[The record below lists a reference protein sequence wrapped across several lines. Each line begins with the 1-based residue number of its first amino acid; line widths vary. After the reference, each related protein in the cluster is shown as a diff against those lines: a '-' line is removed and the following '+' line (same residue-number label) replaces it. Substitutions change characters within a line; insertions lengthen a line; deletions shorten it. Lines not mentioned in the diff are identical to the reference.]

1 MNPIAQG
8 ELVASALRVFEVIGV
23 LAFAASGLIEAARK
37 KFDIFG
43 VVLIAFIAAFGG
55 GTLRDI
61 LLDRRPFFWVENQE
75 LLWLVIAFAVLA
87 PLFFR
92 ARHIEFTSR
101 AMEWPDAVGLGLFAT
116 SGAQLALD
124 AGATPFIAAVMAVGV
139 VYNTARVAWAE
150 RAWELASLRVLGC
163 TRGEVGAWLLGEWG
177 LLIGLALP
185 LGLALGDGLVRGLAH
200 QLQSDQFQFP
210 VVMPTVTVPF
220 PRNHG
225 TAGLEEFD
233 GTGTIFPAQE
243 PERLSG

>member
-8 ELVASALRVFEVIGV
+8 ELVASALLVFEVIGV

-124 AGATPFIAAVMAVGV
+124 AGASPFIAALMAVVTTVFGGILRDV
-139 VYNTARVAWAE
+139 LVNE
-150 RAWELASLRVLGC
+150 IPRAVNDHQPYAVLAFA
-163 TRGEVGAWLLGEWG
+163 GAWLMWG
-177 LLIGLALP
+177 LQQLNVDEMVSITITAVAIILFRFAAIIFKWKLP
-185 LGLALGDGLVRGLAH
+185 AW
-200 QLQSDQFQFP
+200 
-210 VVMPTVTVPF
+210 
-220 PRNHG
+220 
-225 TAGLEEFD
+225 
-233 GTGTIFPAQE
+233 
-243 PERLSG
+243 RL